1 MAVLKQELE
10 KESVAIE
17 RVSGDYFILF
27 FKLIDLLNW
36 FKLIELLDLIPSR
49 VYCRGY
55 LLKFELARP
64 TKSADKLGLS

>member
-27 FKLIDLLNW
+27 FKLIDLLN
-36 FKLIELLDLIPSR
+36 
-49 VYCRGY
+49 
-55 LLKFELARP
+55 
-64 TKSADKLGLS
+64 